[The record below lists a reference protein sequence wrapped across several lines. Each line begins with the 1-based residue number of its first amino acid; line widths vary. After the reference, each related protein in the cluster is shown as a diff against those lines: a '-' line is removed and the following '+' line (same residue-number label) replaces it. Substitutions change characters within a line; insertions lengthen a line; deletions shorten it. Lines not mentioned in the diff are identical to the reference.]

1 MRTRY
6 GYKDKRTVTEAFTW
20 CNDVPL
26 AKKKKKRKCYG
37 FVINK
42 MRR

>member
-1 MRTRY
+1 M
-6 GYKDKRTVTEAFTW
+6 TEAFTG

-26 AKKKKKRKCYG
+26 AKKKKKIKTKCYG

-42 MRR
+42 LTRLNINAR

>member
-1 MRTRY
+1 M
-6 GYKDKRTVTEAFTW
+6 TEAFTG

-26 AKKKKKRKCYG
+26 AKKKKIKTKCYG

-42 MRR
+42 LTRLNINAR